1 MNFDFKNMETYHYF
15 IAGGAGL
22 VVIAILLYF
31 LKGKKV
37 KVSAFFATT
46 IGAIALG
53 FGIGVITLGA
63 AGYHWEEQDKDEP
76 REKAPPNS
84 AQAPK
89 QKNQNPNPKNK
100 DKGGGNTPSAKLQL
114 AAYIVKLNQLTEAPL
129 TINLADRKAKVAEQL
144 KDLDSIEMLSNEEAQ
159 TRLNALKEV
168 LDKDNATLDAAGLD
182 LARAG
187 AVGKGKEPPANPFKD
202 GTNKTALNALRERLG
217 K

>member
-1 MNFDFKNMETYHYF
+1 MNFDFKNMETYRYF
-15 IAGGAGL
+15 IVGGAGL
-22 VVIAILLYF
+22 VVIAILLYL
-31 LKGKKV
+31 LKGKRI

-63 AGYHWEEQDKDEP
+63 AGYHWEDQKDEEP
-76 REKAPPNS
+76 QVKAPNNAGGGNPE
-84 AQAPK
+84 PK
-89 QKNQNPNPKNK
+89 KGQNPNPK
-100 DKGGGNTPSAKLQL
+100 KGGNAASAKLQL
-114 AAYIVKLNQLTEAPL
+114 AAYVVKLNQLTETPL

-144 KDLDSIEMLSNEEAQ
+144 KDLDTVEMLSNDDAQ

-187 AVGKGKEPPANPFKD
+187 TVGKGKEPPANPFKD
-202 GTNKTALNALRERLG
+202 GTNKTALNALRERLS